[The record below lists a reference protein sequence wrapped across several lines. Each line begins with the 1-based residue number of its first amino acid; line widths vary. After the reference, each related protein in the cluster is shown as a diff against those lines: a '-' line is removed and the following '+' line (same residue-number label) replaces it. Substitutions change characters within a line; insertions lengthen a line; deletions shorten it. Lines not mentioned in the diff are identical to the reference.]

1 MWLLFILSA
10 IGIGALG
17 IADWGA
23 LALAPWIRLG
33 IGIPLGCAGHALA
46 LWAMATLGI
55 AQTFGGEGVLVI
67 RGPYRFSRNPQYL
80 GFILALLGWALL
92 ASSVLTLIAALVGV
106 IPLLLVPFAEEPWLV
121 ERMGPSYAAYKQTV
135 PRFIALRLWGQP
147 RADHE

>member
-23 LALAPWIRLG
+23 LALAPRIRLG
-33 IGIPLGCAGHALA
+33 M

-55 AQTFGGEGVLVI
+55 AQTFGGKGVLVV

-92 ASSVLTLIAALVGV
+92 AGSTLTLIAALVGV
-106 IPLLLVPFAEEPWLV
+106 IPLLLVPFAEEPWLM
-121 ERMGPSYAAYKQTV
+121 ERLGPPYAAYKQTV
-135 PRFIALRLWGQP
+135 PRFIPLR
-147 RADHE
+147 RRVRM